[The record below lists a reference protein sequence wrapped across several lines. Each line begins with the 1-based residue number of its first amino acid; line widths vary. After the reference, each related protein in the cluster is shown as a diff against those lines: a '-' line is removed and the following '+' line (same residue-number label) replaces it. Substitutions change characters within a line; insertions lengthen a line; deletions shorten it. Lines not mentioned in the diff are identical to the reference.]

1 MSQVELEGAISLKS
15 RAYTDPLGCRTT
27 MKPPLLGEVR
37 GGERWERKE
46 GSREGRERE
55 EERGGRGGKRGE
67 GREGR
72 EER

>member
-27 MKPPLLGEVR
+27 MKPPLLGEVK
-37 GGERWERKE
+37 GGERGEGKE

-55 EERGGRGGKRGE
+55 EDMGG
-67 GREGR
+67 
-72 EER
+72 

>member
-27 MKPPLLGEVR
+27 IKPPLGEVR

-55 EERGGRGGKRGE
+55 EDMGG
-67 GREGR
+67 
-72 EER
+72 